1 VAITSYPFENGDT
14 SESQFSRLFV
24 ELQDSGVA
32 ASSGSNAL
40 QVTANGTDLTLS
52 IAAGFAVVRGHA
64 LDSSATE
71 TRTLAAAESN
81 PRIDRVILRL
91 DPVSNLITPE
101 VLRGS
106 PSVSPQPQGLVQT
119 ETGIYEMLLAD
130 VNVPAAALAISP
142 TDVVD
147 KRTYVGGRVGAW
159 TTSTRPTAPRKGTS
173 LGLNVTTGLYEF
185 WDGSAWKTLVDPTK
199 FLAADGKAVDSDKL
213 DGIDSTGFLK
223 TDETTRVRKSGDSM
237 TGKLTVDL
245 DTSGTGWGS
254 AGLEIQDTNMPRI
267 AFHQPGAVASQI
279 GQEDNSEAIRT
290 YDNAGTGYAPF
301 KAAAIY
307 DGGQRVYSPNNP
319 PPETGMKVLGDG
331 AISGSTA
338 KYAANTWSDV
348 IGVNFVAPPSGRV
361 MVHVGYNNRGTYT
374 HYVGARVSNAAQV
387 QGKSLSTNDRP
398 QSRGFGFSGLTAGA
412 SYTAYLTI
420 YCSSATDDVSDPS
433 IYVMG

>member
-91 DPVSNLITPE
+91 DPVSNLITIE
-101 VLRGS
+101 VLKGS
-106 PSVSPQPQGLVQT
+106 PSVDPQPQGLVQT
-119 ETGIYEMLLAD
+119 ETGIYELLLAD
-130 VNVPAAALAISP
+130 VTVPAAALAISP

-159 TTSTRPTAPRKGTS
+159 STSTRPTAPRKGTS

-185 WDGSAWKTLVDPTK
+185 WDGSAWKPLVDSTK
-199 FLAADGKAVDSDKL
+199 YLAADGKAVDSDKL

-223 TDETTRVRKSGDSM
+223 TDETTRVRKSGDTM
-237 TGKLTVDL
+237 TGKLAAPSVQMGDVL
-245 DTSGTGWGS
+245 IRDGSGHLRVVNGADNTWKELR
-254 AGLEIQDTNMPRI
+254 AGALY
-267 AFHQPGAVASQI
+267 
-279 GQEDNSEAIRT
+279 DNS
-290 YDNAGTGYAPF
+290 
-301 KAAAIY
+301 
-307 DGGQRVYSPNNP
+307 QRVYSPNNP
-319 PPETGMKVLGDG
+319 PPVAGMTILGGINFQNYSQNAGGTANEWIDNS
-331 AISGSTA
+331 SGREF
-338 KYAANTWSDV
+338 
-348 IGVNFVAPPSGRV
+348 NFVAPSNGRV
-361 MVHVGYNNRGTYT
+361 TVT
-374 HYVGARVSNAAQV
+374 
-387 QGKSLSTNDRP
+387 LRP
-398 QSRGFGFSGLTAGA
+398 SQLQ
-412 SYTAYLTI
+412 
-420 YCSSATDDVSDPS
+420 
-433 IYVMG
+433 